1 MRIIIRRQI
10 VQAAAESVTCFKHD
24 ALLPQSSSCPQSGFV
39 ELEFPLEQALCQY
52 YS

>member
-1 MRIIIRRQI
+1 MQIIITKQV
-10 VQAAAESVTCFKHD
+10 VQAAAGAETCFEQD
-24 ALLPQSSSCPQSGFV
+24 ALLPQSSICLQSGFV